1 MGLMAITVLIALNA
15 GMSGCSVFK
24 KRTEIPPSATQKKN
38 RFDDTTQQVWPDDF
52 KVVEIPSSLDG
63 KLQKAYFRK
72 SGFNKPM
79 PLIVSLHTWGGT
91 YAQRDA
97 LAPKVKQNEWNYIH
111 PDFRGANRSCE
122 ACCSELALAD
132 IDDAIDFAI
141 SNSKVDLSRIYVIG
155 ASGGGYATLSFFM
168 KSKHRI
174 NSFYAWVPLCDLI
187 INYQESIERKNRYFN
202 DIILCTCSTDGKLN
216 EKVARDKS
224 PLYWPTP
231 VEKLRKSKLRIYP
244 GVTDGV
250 TGPVPITH
258 SINFYNKV
266 LKDLGVRE
274 SKYYVSD
281 DETKF
286 LLENRKPFADF
297 GEICGRDI
305 CLMKE
310 YGNISVTIFQGGHEM
325 LGCALDIIM
334 ND

>member
-1 MGLMAITVLIALNA
+1 
-15 GMSGCSVFK
+15 
-24 KRTEIPPSATQKKN
+24 
-38 RFDDTTQQVWPDDF
+38 
-52 KVVEIPSSLDG
+52 
-63 KLQKAYFRK
+63 
-72 SGFNKPM
+72 
-79 PLIVSLHTWGGT
+79 
-91 YAQRDA
+91 
-97 LAPKVKQNEWNYIH
+97 
-111 PDFRGANRSCE
+111 
-122 ACCSELALAD
+122 
-132 IDDAIDFAI
+132 
-141 SNSKVDLSRIYVIG
+141 
-155 ASGGGYATLSFFM
+155 M

-187 INYQESIERKNRYFN
+187 INYHESLERKNRYFN

-216 EKVARDKS
+216 EKIGRDKS
-224 PLYWPTP
+224 PIYWSTP
-231 VEKLRKSKLRIYP
+231 VEKLKKSKLRIYA

-250 TGPVPITH
+250 TGPLPITH

-266 LKDLGVRE
+266 LKDLGVGD

-286 LLENRKPFADF
+286 LLENRKPLAEL

-334 ND
+334 NDK